1 MSNISKLFH
10 IYRKIDLEKNY
21 YSILIHYYFNK
32 QINKKIHY
40 LLNTTSMSFTATTA
54 TTTYTE

>member
-10 IYRKIDLEKNY
+10 IYRKINLEKNY

-32 QINKKIHY
+32 QINIKIHY

-54 TTTYTE
+54 ATTYTE